1 VSAEIPAVP
10 RDSPFGGVSLTEIGD
25 RYVRALG
32 LDGVSQGLKAASQFD
47 TTTIEVVA
55 AGSSDT
61 VIRNRCPV
69 GETL

>member
-1 VSAEIPAVP
+1 MASNITVTLPPELEA
-10 RDSPFGGVSLTEIGD
+10 F
-25 RYVRALG
+25 
-32 LDGVSQGLKAASQFD
+32 VSQGLKAASQFD

-61 VIRNRCPV
+61 VIRNRWPV